1 MGFFCAILRTPV
13 RLTVTGLCGKLCTIM
28 ARRKGLSSL
37 SLAQVIAFIGVI
49 LAGYF
54 VVGFGR
60 VALVGHELRS
70 TKADLQSEVDELA
83 GDVTALEDRKAY
95 VQTDEYIEK
104 AAREEYKLSRP
115 GDQVIVPMYEAENA
129 DNADGTAQ
137 PAERAKPQT
146 REPVEPWQAWWDL
159 FFGP

>member
-1 MGFFCAILRTPV
+1 
-13 RLTVTGLCGKLCTIM
+13 M
-28 ARRKGLSSL
+28 ARRKALSSL

-60 VALVGHELRS
+60 VALVGHELRAS
-70 TKADLQSEVDELA
+70 KANLQTQVDELA
-83 GDVTALEDRKAY
+83 AQVTTLEDRKAY

-115 GDQVIVPMYEAENA
+115 GDQVIVPMYETEKP
-129 DNADGTAQ
+129 DVPTQSVQ
-137 PAERAKPQT
+137 PPPVP
-146 REPVEPWQAWWDL
+146 EPVEPWQAWWDL

>member
-1 MGFFCAILRTPV
+1 
-13 RLTVTGLCGKLCTIM
+13 M

-37 SLAQVIAFIGVI
+37 SLAQVFAFIGVI

-60 VALVGHELRS
+60 VALVGHEVRS
-70 TKADLQSEVDELA
+70 TKADLQAEVDKLA
-83 GDVTALEDRKAY
+83 GEVAALEDRKAY

-115 GDQVIVPMYEAENA
+115 GDQVIVPMYEADNA
-129 DNADGTAQ
+129 DNADGLVP
-137 PAERAKPQT
+137 PAEPTQLQMQ
-146 REPVEPWQAWWDL
+146 ESVEPWQAWWDL